1 MTPIAYVRTEEAPK
15 LPPPS
20 GMIGLQGWL
29 RANLFSSPGNSVL
42 TIVFGILIYL
52 VVSSVLDWAI
62 FRAVWSGSNREVCAV
77 EGAGACWPFVWAK
90 FPQWIY
96 GFYPIDQRWR
106 PNLVFVFAAAGLI
119 PMLMPSIGRK
129 FWNALFLLVAF
140 PLITIIL
147 LSGGHIGFSAK
158 TYGVAI
164 GLLLLAASFLPLGLF
179 GLETGIAR
187 NRGGLLAALA
197 GAAPALLIFGLL
209 VAAALASFA
218 GMLFSF
224 AAAAGL
230 ADTFYAAARLSVTAR
245 QAISSIPY
253 LNILVG
259 LAIAAGAALSLWC
272 AWRGGGRAGR
282 NAIAGWAI
290 VAAAVLFSMILLDI
304 DFGLEPVET
313 SQWGGLLVTLVVSV
327 TGIVAS
333 LPLGIL
339 LALGRRSDMPVVKTF
354 SVVFIEMWRGVPLV
368 TVLFM
373 SSVMLPLFL
382 PPGTNFDKLLRMLIG
397 ISLFSSAY
405 MAEVIRG
412 GLQAIP
418 KGQHEAAMALG
429 LSYWQSMAQIVLP
442 QALKIA
448 IPNIVGS
455 FISLFKDT
463 TLVSIVGI
471 FDLLGIIVAGF
482 ADANWA
488 SPQTS
493 NTGYFTATLVFW
505 VFCFAMS
512 RYAVYTERRLNTGH
526 KR

>member
-1 MTPIAYVRTEEAPK
+1 MTPVAYVRADEAPR
-15 LPPPS
+15 LPPPP
-20 GMIGLQGWL
+20 GTIGVQGWL
-29 RANLFSSPGNSVL
+29 RENLFSSPLNTGL
-42 TIVFGILIYL
+42 TIVFAILIYL
-52 VVSSVLDWAI
+52 VVSSIVDWAI
-62 FRAVWSGSNREVCAV
+62 VRAVWSGSDREVCAV

-96 GFYPIDQRWR
+96 GFYPIGERWR
-106 PNLVFVFAAAGLI
+106 PNLVFLLAAAGLV
-119 PMLMPSIGRK
+119 PMMMPSVGYK
-129 FWNALFLLVAF
+129 LWNALFLLVAF

-147 LSGGHIGFSAK
+147 LSGGHVGFSAT
-158 TYGVAI
+158 TYGVVI
-164 GLLLLAASFLPLGLF
+164 GLLLLGASLLPLTLF

-187 NRGGLLAALA
+187 NRFGVLAALA
-197 GAAPALLIFGLL
+197 GTAPALLIFGLL
-209 VAAALASFA
+209 ILAALASFG
-218 GMLFSF
+218 GMLMNL
-224 AAAAGL
+224 AGSSGI
-230 ADTFYAAARLSVTAR
+230 AEAFHGAARLSVAMQETV
-245 QAISSIPY
+245 SSIPY
-253 LNILVG
+253 LDVLAG
-259 LAIAAGAALSLWC
+259 LAIVVGAVLSLWC
-272 AWRGGGRAGR
+272 AWALGGRAGL
-282 NAIAGWAI
+282 NAIAGWA
-290 VAAAVLFSMILLDI
+290 VVSAAVLFAMALLDV
-304 DFGLEPVET
+304 DYGLEPVET

-333 LPLGIL
+333 LPIGIL

-354 SVVFIEMWRGVPLV
+354 SVIFIEAWRGVPLI

-397 ISLFSSAY
+397 IALFSSAY

-429 LSYWQSMAQIVLP
+429 LSYWQSMGQIVLP

-471 FDLLGIIVAGF
+471 FDLLGIIISGF
-482 ADANWA
+482 ADSKWA
-488 SPQTS
+488 SPQTAP
-493 NTGYFTATLVFW
+493 TGYFTAALIFW
-505 VFCFAMS
+505 TFCFAMS
-512 RYAVYTERRLNTGH
+512 RYAAFTERRLNTGH